1 MNPNVVTEP
10 AFIKV
15 ACRFRWLIA
24 ILLLTVLAGCAA
36 PKGSD
41 SSNPALLVQ
50 TARIMDIH
58 QHRMIPVNSFS
69 SRERMAALIKNVT
82 SHDQVLQVEFL
93 RQDSGLVLWR
103 NAVTI
108 GRGRTHATGPTAPLP
123 AGTYVVK
130 VTGTVSPLS
139 RTPVEISPFVFIACL
154 SPAMRKLPSGIHK

>member
-1 MNPNVVTEP
+1 MNANVVSEQRT
-10 AFIKV
+10 FIKK
-15 ACRFRWLIA
+15 AWCFRLLIA
-24 ILLLTVLAGCAA
+24 IALLTVLAGCAA

-41 SSNPALLVQ
+41 SSNPAVLVQ

-58 QHRMIPVNSFS
+58 QHRMIPVSSFS

-82 SHDQVLQVEFL
+82 SQDQVLQVEFL

-130 VTGTVSPLS
+130 VTGTGIQ
-139 RTPVEISPFVFIACL
+139 PVVHGFSVY
-154 SPAMRKLPSGIHK
+154 GY